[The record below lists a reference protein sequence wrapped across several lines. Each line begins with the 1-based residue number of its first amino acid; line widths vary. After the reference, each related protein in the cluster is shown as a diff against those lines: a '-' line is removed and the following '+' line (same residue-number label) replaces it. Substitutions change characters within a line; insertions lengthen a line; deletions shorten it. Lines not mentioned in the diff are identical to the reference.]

1 MITAKDGYNKIKKS
15 HILDELT
22 DCLDF
27 GSFYVYF
34 FKPLDMKDDE
44 ANLSGT
50 FFDAIDKKSG
60 RHFMYDLTS
69 DYDAFENAKKIKID
83 DVYIRKLNEI
93 DVWIILVTT
102 VRAVLIEN
110 LIFLEGGN

>member
-1 MITAKDGYNKIKKS
+1 MITAKDGYNKVKKS

-34 FKPLDMKDDE
+34 FKPLDMKDDGT
-44 ANLSGT
+44 NLSGT

-69 DYDAFENAKKIKID
+69 DYDAFENAKK
-83 DVYIRKLNEI
+83 
-93 DVWIILVTT
+93 
-102 VRAVLIEN
+102 VRVSDIYHDN
-110 LIFLEGGN
+110 LKNI